1 MSSPKEIA
9 DLLAA
14 IRLGEDSS
22 VELKAVEWDGNKLVG
37 PNQESLAQEI
47 AAFANARGGSILF
60 GVDAKTRE
68 VSGVDLDKLD
78 ILDECITNLVESRI
92 APPPIV
98 YTQRLELPDQSGV
111 MHPVLRLDVPR
122 SLFVH
127 DAPGGYFRRQG
138 STKRRIPPQEL
149 QRLFQARGRSGFI
162 TFDELPVE
170 NCRRQDLQADL
181 CAKFL
186 GVGPDPIEIKL
197 RKMKILVNDDAGS
210 EWASV
215 AGCLMATARPADW
228 IKHAYVQAVRYTGTE
243 KTADQQHD
251 AHDFEGPLDQQISE
265 ATQFVLRNMHTGAR
279 KYMGRVDV
287 PQFDATAVFE
297 AIANAVAH
305 RDYSQPG
312 APVQVHQFADRLE
325 IISPGA
331 LPNSQTIESLP
342 VRTATRNELLTS
354 LLGRCPVA
362 IEGIVRRTV
371 LEKRG
376 EGVPLL
382 MQKSMELSGRQPLYE
397 LLGEAALKLTIY
409 AADPQTSP
417 RVADM
422 PRSGGYQPSSE

>member
-1 MSSPKEIA
+1 MNSPKEIA
-9 DLLAA
+9 DLLAV

-22 VELKAVEWDGNKLVG
+22 VELKAVEWDGRKLIG

-47 AAFANARGGSILF
+47 AAFANARGGSIVF
-60 GVDAKTRE
+60 GVDGKTRD
-68 VSGVDLDKLD
+68 VLGVDLDKLD
-78 ILDECITNLVESRI
+78 ILDECITNLVEARI
-92 APPPIV
+92 IPPPVV
-98 YTQRLELPDQSGV
+98 YTQRLELPDQSGA
-111 MHPVLRLDVPR
+111 MHPVLRLDIPR

-138 STKRRIPPQEL
+138 STKRKIPPQEL
-149 QRLFQARGRSGFI
+149 QRLFQVRGRSGFI
-162 TFDELPVE
+162 TFDEFPVVS
-170 NCRRQDLQADL
+170 CGRQDLQLDL
-181 CAKFL
+181 CNKFL
-186 GVGPDPIEIKL
+186 GVGPDPVEIKL
-197 RKMKILVNDDAGS
+197 RKLKMVVNDDDGN

-215 AGCLMATARPADW
+215 AGCLMAAARPTEW
-228 IKHAYVQAVRYTGTE
+228 IKHAYVQAVRYLATE

-251 AHDFEGPLDQQISE
+251 ARDFEGPLDQQIVE

-279 KYMGRVDV
+279 KNQGRIDV

-331 LPNSQTIESLP
+331 LPNSQTIDSLP

-354 LLGRCPVA
+354 LLSRCPVA
-362 IEGIVRRTV
+362 IDGIARRSV

-382 MQKSMELSGRQPLYE
+382 MQRSTELSGRQPQYE

-409 AADPQTSP
+409 AASSQNSP

-422 PRSGGYQPSSE
+422 PRAGGYRTSPE